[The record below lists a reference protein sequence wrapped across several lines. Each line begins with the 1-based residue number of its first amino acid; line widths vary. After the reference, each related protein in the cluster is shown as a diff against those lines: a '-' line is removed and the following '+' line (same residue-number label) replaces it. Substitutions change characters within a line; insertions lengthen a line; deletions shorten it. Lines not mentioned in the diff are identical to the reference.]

1 MYQTQVV
8 EEIITHILRSTFFF
22 SENRAVYACW
32 ISKAADIHSEYVIL
46 LLYGNSGYANALQCY
61 VIGTLPVLFNI
72 NVDGTNSLL

>member
-8 EEIITHILRSTFFF
+8 EEIITHILR

-72 NVDGTNSLL
+72 NVDGTNPLL